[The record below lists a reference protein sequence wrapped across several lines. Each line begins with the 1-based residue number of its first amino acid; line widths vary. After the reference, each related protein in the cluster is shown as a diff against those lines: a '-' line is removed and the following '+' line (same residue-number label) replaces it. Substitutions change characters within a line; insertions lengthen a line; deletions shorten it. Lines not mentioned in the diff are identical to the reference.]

1 MHVLVVEDEERLAE
15 AVRRALERDGH
26 TVDVAHDGL
35 QGLDLARSG
44 TFDALVLD
52 VMLPGLDGF
61 EICRRLRAEGNP
73 VPILI
78 LTARD
83 AVADRVRGLDSGAD
97 DYLVKPFALVEL
109 QARVRAL
116 GRRAPRPPDPPV
128 VEVGPVRFH
137 PATGTVTVA
146 GRPVELRPRERAL
159 LELLLRN
166 PGRLFSRDEI
176 LDRVW
181 GFDREPPASN
191 VVDVHVCQLRRKL
204 GPASRLIESV
214 RGYGY
219 RLVAPGRAWSGSPAA
234 GGAPGQG
241 HRVPGPSLSGPVTPQ
256 PKPPG
261 TARRSHRL
269 PEGPYRHV

>member
-1 MHVLVVEDEERLAE
+1 MHVLVVEDEVRLAE
-15 AVRRALERDGH
+15 AVRRALERDHH

-35 QGLDLARSG
+35 QGLELARTG

-73 VPILI
+73 VPILM

-83 AVADRVRGLDSGAD
+83 AVADRVAGLDSGAD
-97 DYLVKPFALVEL
+97 DYLVKPFALAEL
-109 QARVRAL
+109 RARVRAL
-116 GRRAPRPPDPPV
+116 GRRAPRPPDPPAL
-128 VEVGPVRFH
+128 EAGPIRFQV
-137 PATGTVTVA
+137 ATGTVTVD

-159 LELLLRN
+159 LELFLRN
-166 PGRLFSRDEI
+166 PGRLFRRDEI

-191 VVDVHVCQLRRKL
+191 AVDVHVYQLRRKL
-204 GPASRLIESV
+204 GPAGRLLESV

-219 RLVAPGRAWSGSPAA
+219 RLVPPPGAGGGPCAASARLGPDPVGSRGAGPAGSGSRSSARPE
-234 GGAPGQG
+234 
-241 HRVPGPSLSGPVTPQ
+241 RPS
-256 PKPPG
+256 
-261 TARRSHRL
+261 H
-269 PEGPYRHV
+269 HV